1 MNDMM
6 TSSLVLLYVKNSTG
20 FEVKAVAYRTTT
32 IFLVRKLLLIAL
44 L

>member
-6 TSSLVLLYVKNSTG
+6 TSSLVLLYVENSTG
-20 FEVKAVAYRTTT
+20 FEVEAVAYRTIT